1 MNYASLYNYYVTYL
15 PWQAPKLQIN
25 PIHNMWFSKSAEDV
39 LKEQNVDPANGLSDE
54 EALARLKKSGANKLL
69 AEKKKSIF
77 LMFFEQLKN
86 WLIYIL
92 LGAVVITIFMGEY
105 VDAVIILLVIN
116 INALLGVVQE
126 VKAGKAIEALQ
137 KLTFPKSLVRRN
149 GVVKEIDSENIVPG
163 DILILD
169 AGRIISADIRLLES
183 INLQVDES
191 SLTGESVPSEKD
203 ASLIQTDPKTA
214 LGDRFNLGFMST
226 IITSGRGFGVVVGTG
241 MNTEIGKIASIINK
255 EVKSKTPL
263 EIRLDKLGKSLGII
277 AIVICVLIFIIAML
291 QGRDLSE
298 MFLMSVSLAVAAI
311 PEGLAAIVAVVLA
324 IGVTKLSK
332 KNAIIKKL
340 SAVETLGS
348 LNIICSDKT
357 GTLTQNKMTVTVC
370 FNLEGLVQIGVEN
383 THSEELKFLA
393 KTMILS
399 SDASYDNGI
408 GTGDPTEIA
417 LLVLGDKLAID
428 RKDLQQSS
436 RRIDEFA
443 FDSDRKLMS
452 TLIEENG
459 KFFVYTKG
467 AIGNLIEI
475 CTQIIEGGKTVPL
488 TEAHKKRY
496 LDATVDMSD
505 QALRTLGAAY
515 KPVKGKID
523 PSEMEKDLILVGL
536 VGMID
541 PPRAEVKDS
550 ILKAKSAGVKTLM
563 ITGDHKNTA
572 FAIAFQLGIAEK
584 IEQTIT
590 GEEIDELT
598 DEELSEKIYNY
609 LVFARVSP
617 EHKVKI
623 VRALKLR
630 GNIVSMTGDGVN
642 DAPSLNTADI
652 GVAMGIT
659 GTDVAKGA
667 SDMILTDDNFST
679 IVSAIE
685 QGRNIYNN
693 IKKSVIFLIT
703 CNLGEVITIF
713 VALMLGWKAPLIA
726 TQLLWINLIT
736 DSLPAIALGMDPGNP
751 DVMKEK
757 PRPAKES
764 FFANGAGRNV
774 LLGGFLIGVLTI
786 SAYFFGYYEHGYSP
800 FDKQVPLDTIE
811 YARTMA
817 FMVLV
822 VCQLVYSLAFRSH
835 RKSIFTIGLFSNKYL
850 VGAIVAGLALQLVVV
865 GIPVI
870 KSAFHLQMPD
880 LRAWGIIFALG
891 ITPLVLNEFIKLFMR
906 VSKNSTEI

>member
-1 MNYASLYNYYVTYL
+1 
-15 PWQAPKLQIN
+15 
-25 PIHNMWFSKSAEDV
+25 
-39 LKEQNVDPANGLSDE
+39 
-54 EALARLKKSGANKLL
+54 
-69 AEKKKSIF
+69 
-77 LMFFEQLKN
+77 
-86 WLIYIL
+86 
-92 LGAVVITIFMGEY
+92 
-105 VDAVIILLVIN
+105 
-116 INALLGVVQE
+116 
-126 VKAGKAIEALQ
+126 
-137 KLTFPKSLVRRN
+137 
-149 GVVKEIDSENIVPG
+149 
-163 DILILD
+163 
-169 AGRIISADIRLLES
+169 
-183 INLQVDES
+183 
-191 SLTGESVPSEKD
+191 
-203 ASLIQTDPKTA
+203 
-214 LGDRFNLGFMST
+214 
-226 IITSGRGFGVVVGTG
+226 
-241 MNTEIGKIASIINK
+241 
-255 EVKSKTPL
+255 
-263 EIRLDKLGKSLGII
+263 LDKLGKNLGII
-277 AIVICVLIFIIAML
+277 AIVICVLIFILAMF

-324 IGVTKLSK
+324 IGVTNLSK
-332 KNAIIKKL
+332 KNTIIKKL

-357 GTLTQNKMTVTVC
+357 GTLTQNKMTVTSC
-370 FNLEGLVQIGVEN
+370 FTPEGVLNVGMEKM
-383 THSEELKFLA
+383 TSEELKFLA
-393 KTMILS
+393 RAMILS
-399 SDASYDNGI
+399 SDASYDNGE

-417 LLVLGDKLAID
+417 LLVMGDKLGID
-428 RKDLQQSS
+428 RKALQDNS
-436 RRIDEFA
+436 RRIDESP

-452 TLIEENG
+452 TLVEENG
-459 KFFVYTKG
+459 KYIVYTKG

-475 CTQIIEGGKTVPL
+475 CTHVSDGGKTIPL
-488 TEAHKKRY
+488 TGAHKKSY
-496 LDATVDMSD
+496 LDAAVNMSD
-505 QALRTLGAAY
+505 KALRTLGAAY
-515 KPVKGKID
+515 KHVKGIID
-523 PSEMEKDLILVGL
+523 PAEMEKDLVLVGL

-572 FAIAFQLGIAEK
+572 FAIAVQLGIAEK

-590 GEEIDELT
+590 GQEIDELT
-598 DEELSEKIYNY
+598 DLEFAGQISNYN
-609 LVFARVSP
+609 VFARVSP

-623 VRALKLR
+623 VRALKSQ
-630 GNIVSMTGDGVN
+630 GNVVSMTGDGVN

-703 CNLGEVITIF
+703 YNLGEVITIF
-713 VALMLGWKAPLIA
+713 VALILGWKTPLIA

-764 FFANGAGRNV
+764 FFANGAGMHV
-774 LLGGFLIGVLTI
+774 LLGGFLIGALTI
-786 SAYFFGYYEHGYSP
+786 TAYFFGFYEKGYTP
-800 FDKQVPLDTIE
+800 FDKQVPQNTIE

-822 VCQLVYSLAFRSH
+822 VCQLVYSLALRDE
-835 RKSIFTIGLFSNKYL
+835 RKSIFRIGIFSNKYL
-850 VGAIVAGLALQLVVV
+850 VGAILAGLALQLVVI
-865 GIPVI
+865 GIPAI

-891 ITPLVLNEFIKLFMR
+891 FTPLVLNEFIKLFLR
-906 VSKNSTEI
+906 VSK

>member
-1 MNYASLYNYYVTYL
+1 
-15 PWQAPKLQIN
+15 
-25 PIHNMWFSKSAEDV
+25 MWFSKSVEAV
-39 LKEQNVDPANGLSDE
+39 LEELSVDPANGLSDD
-54 EALARLKKSGANKLL
+54 EAIARLKKYGSNKLL
-69 AEKKKSIF
+69 SEKKKSII
-77 LMFFEQLKN
+77 LLFFAQLKN

-105 VDAVIILLVIN
+105 VDAAIILFVIS
-116 INALLGVVQE
+116 INAILGVVQE

-137 KLTFPKSLVRRN
+137 KLTFPKTLVRRN
-149 GVVKEIDSENIVPG
+149 GVVQEIDSENIVPG

-169 AGRIISADIRLLES
+169 AGRIISADIRLIES

-203 ASLIQTDPKTA
+203 ATLIQTDLKTA
-214 LGDRFNLGFMST
+214 LGDRLNLGFMST
-226 IITSGRGFGVVVGTG
+226 IITIGRGFGVVVGTG
-241 MNTEIGKIASIINK
+241 MNTEIGKIASIINT
-255 EVKSKTPL
+255 EIKSKTPL
-263 EIRLDKLGKSLGII
+263 EIRLDKLGKNLGII

-298 MFLMSVSLAVAAI
+298 IFLMSISLAVAAI

-324 IGVTKLSK
+324 IGVTNLSK
-332 KNAIIKKL
+332 KNAIIKQL

-357 GTLTQNKMTVTVC
+357 GTLTQNKMTVTSC
-370 FNLEGLVQIGVEN
+370 FTHQGLVQLGLEE
-383 THSEELKFLA
+383 THSEEQKLLA
-393 KTMILS
+393 KVMILC
-399 SDASYDNGI
+399 SDASYDNGQ

-417 LLVLGDKLAID
+417 LLVMGDKLGID
-428 RKDLQQSS
+428 RKSILHSNK
-436 RRIDEFA
+436 RIDESA

-452 TLIEENG
+452 TLVEENG
-459 KFFVYTKG
+459 KFSVYTKG
-467 AIGNLIEI
+467 APGNLIEI
-475 CTQIIEGGKTVPL
+475 CTQVLEDGKTSPL

-496 LDATVDMSD
+496 LDAAIIMSD

-515 KPVKGKID
+515 KQVNEKID

-541 PPRAEVKDS
+541 PPRAEVKAS
-550 ILKAKSAGVKTLM
+550 ILKAKMAGVKTLM

-584 IEQTIT
+584 IEQTLT
-590 GEEIDELT
+590 GQEIDGFTEL
-598 DEELSEKIYNY
+598 EFSEKIDNY
-609 LVFARVSP
+609 HVFARVSP

-623 VRALKLR
+623 VRALKSQ

-679 IVSAIE
+679 IVTAIE

-713 VALMLGWKAPLIA
+713 VALIIGWKAPLIA

-736 DSLPAIALGMDPGNP
+736 DSLPAIALGMDQGSP

-764 FFANGAGRNV
+764 FFANGAGMHV
-774 LLGGFLIGVLTI
+774 LLGGVLIGALTI
-786 SAYFFGYYEHGYSP
+786 TAYFFGYYEHGYTP
-800 FDKQVPLDTIE
+800 FDKQVPQNTIE
-811 YARTMA
+811 YARTLA

-822 VCQLVYSLAFRSH
+822 VCQLVYSLALRNE
-835 RKSIFTIGLFSNKYL
+835 RKSIFSIGIFSNKFL
-850 VGAIVAGLALQLVVV
+850 VGAILSGLALQFLVVK
-865 GIPVI
+865 IPAI
-870 KSAFHLQMPD
+870 KTAFHLQMPD
-880 LRAWGIIFALG
+880 LRAWGIILALG
-891 ITPLVLNEFIKLFMR
+891 ITPLVINELIKLIIR
-906 VSKNSTEI
+906 VTKKTS

>member
-1 MNYASLYNYYVTYL
+1 
-15 PWQAPKLQIN
+15 
-25 PIHNMWFSKSAEDV
+25 MWFTKSVEEV
-39 LKEQNVDPANGLSDE
+39 LKELSVDSAYGLSDE
-54 EALARLKKSGANKLL
+54 EALTRLNKYGANKLL

-77 LMFFEQLKN
+77 LMFFAQLKN

-105 VDAVIILLVIN
+105 VDAVIILLVI
-116 INALLGVVQE
+116 IVNAVLGVVQE

-137 KLTFPKSLVRRN
+137 KLTFPKALVRRN
-149 GVVKEIDSENIVPG
+149 GVAQELDSEKIVLG

-169 AGRIISADIRLLES
+169 AGRIIAADIRLIES

-203 ASLIQTDPKTA
+203 ASLIQTDLKTA
-214 LGDRFNLGFMST
+214 LGDRLNLGFMST

-241 MNTEIGKIASIINK
+241 MNTEIGKIASIINT

-263 EIRLDKLGKSLGII
+263 EIRLDKLGKNLGII
-277 AIVICVLIFIIAML
+277 AIVICVLIFIIAMV
-291 QGRDLSE
+291 QGRVLSE
-298 MFLMSVSLAVAAI
+298 IFLMSVSLAVAAI

-324 IGVTKLSK
+324 IGVTNLSK

-357 GTLTQNKMTVTVC
+357 GTLTQNKMTVTSS
-370 FNLEGLVQIGVEN
+370 FTHEGLFHIGKEN
-383 THSEELKFLA
+383 PISEDILFLA
-393 KTMILS
+393 KAMILS
-399 SDASYDNGI
+399 SDASYENGE

-417 LLVLGDKLAID
+417 LLIMGDTFGLD
-428 RKDLQQSS
+428 RKTLQNSNK
-436 RRIDEFA
+436 RIDELA

-452 TLIEENG
+452 TLMEENG
-459 KFFVYTKG
+459 KLTVFTKG
-467 AIGNLIEI
+467 AIGNLIEF
-475 CTQIIEGGKTVPL
+475 CSQVLEGGETIPL
-488 TEAHKKRY
+488 TDIHKQKY
-496 LDATVDMSD
+496 LDAAVAMSD

-515 KPVKGKID
+515 KPVNGKIV

-550 ILKAKSAGVKTLM
+550 ILKAKSAGIKTLM

-572 FAIAFQLGIAEK
+572 FAIALQLGIAEK

-590 GEEIDELT
+590 GQEIDELT
-598 DEELSEKIYNY
+598 DVEFSERINDYH
-609 LVFARVSP
+609 VFARVSP

-623 VRALKLR
+623 VRALKLQ

-667 SDMILTDDNFST
+667 SDMILIDDNFST

-685 QGRNIYNN
+685 QGRNIYKN

-713 VALMLGWKAPLIA
+713 VALILGWSAPLIA

-764 FFANGAGRNV
+764 FFANGAGLNV
-774 LLGGFLIGVLTI
+774 LLGGFLIGALTI
-786 SAYFFGYYEHGYSP
+786 IAYFLGYNEHGYSP
-800 FDKQVPLDTIE
+800 FDKDVPQNTIE
-811 YARTMA
+811 YARTIA

-822 VCQLVYSLAFRSH
+822 VCQLFYSLALRDE
-835 RKSIFTIGLFSNKYL
+835 RKSIFSIGIFSNKYL
-850 VGAIVAGLALQLVVV
+850 VVAILAGLALQFVVI

-880 LRAWGIIFALG
+880 IRAWGIIFALG
-891 ITPLVLNEFIKLFMR
+891 FTPLVLNEFFKLFIR
-906 VSKNSTEI
+906 ASKKKDKTL

>member
-1 MNYASLYNYYVTYL
+1 
-15 PWQAPKLQIN
+15 
-25 PIHNMWFSKSAEDV
+25 MWFSKSAEAV
-39 LKEQNVDPANGLSDE
+39 LKELSVDPAIGLSEE
-54 EALARLKKSGANKLL
+54 EALSRLKKYGVNKLL

-92 LGAVVITIFMGEY
+92 LAAVVITIFMGEY

-137 KLTFPKSLVRRN
+137 KLTFPKALVRRN
-149 GVVKEIDSENIVPG
+149 GVVKEIDSEKIVPG

-203 ASLIQTDPKTA
+203 ASLLQTDLKTA
-214 LGDRFNLGFMST
+214 LGDRLNLGFMST

-255 EVKSKTPL
+255 EVKSRTPL
-263 EIRLDKLGKSLGII
+263 EVRLDKLGKNLGII

-324 IGVTKLSK
+324 IGVTNLSK
-332 KNAIIKKL
+332 KNTIIKKL

-357 GTLTQNKMTVTVC
+357 GTLTQNKMTVTG
-370 FNLEGLVQIGVEN
+370 FFTLKSLLHVE
-383 THSEELKFLA
+383 TDFTASEELKFLA
-393 KTMILS
+393 KAMILS
-399 SDASYDNGI
+399 SDASYDNGK

-417 LLVLGDKLAID
+417 LLVMGDRLGID
-428 RKDLQQSS
+428 RKLLQHNS
-436 RRIDEFA
+436 RRIAESA

-452 TLIEENG
+452 TLVEENEN
-459 KFFVYTKG
+459 FIVYTKG
-467 AIGNLIEI
+467 AIGNLIKI
-475 CTQIIEGGKTVPL
+475 CTQVLDGGKTIPL
-488 TEAHKKRY
+488 TEAHKKSY
-496 LDATVDMSD
+496 IDAAVNMSD

-515 KPVKGKID
+515 KQVKGKID
-523 PSEMEKDLILVGL
+523 PAEMEKDLILVGM

-550 ILKAKSAGVKTLM
+550 ILKAKSAGIKTLM

-590 GEEIDELT
+590 GQEIDELT
-598 DEELSEKIYNY
+598 DQEFAEQISGYN
-609 LVFARVSP
+609 VFARVSP

-623 VRALKLR
+623 VRALKSQ

-713 VALMLGWKAPLIA
+713 VALILGWKTPLIA

-751 DVMKEK
+751 DVMNEK

-764 FFANGAGRNV
+764 FFANGAGMHV
-774 LLGGFLIGVLTI
+774 LLGGFLIGALTI
-786 SAYFFGYYEHGYSP
+786 TAYFFGYYEHGYSP
-800 FDKQVPLDTIE
+800 FDKQVPQNTIE
-811 YARTMA
+811 YARTLA

-822 VCQLVYSLAFRSH
+822 VCQLLYSLALRNE
-835 RKSIFTIGLFSNKYL
+835 RKSIFSIGIFSNKYL
-850 VGAIVAGLALQLVVV
+850 VGAILAGLALQLLVV

-870 KSAFHLQMPD
+870 KNAFHLQMPD
-880 LRAWGIIFALG
+880 IRAWGIIFALG
-891 ITPLVLNEFIKLFMR
+891 FTPLILNEFIKLFIR
-906 VSKNSTEI
+906 VSKKNR

>member
-1 MNYASLYNYYVTYL
+1 
-15 PWQAPKLQIN
+15 
-25 PIHNMWFSKSAEDV
+25 MWFSKSAEEV
-39 LKEQNVDPANGLSDE
+39 LKELSVDTANGLSNE
-54 EALARLKKSGANKLL
+54 EAATRLKKSGKNKLL

-77 LMFFEQLKN
+77 LIFFAQLKN

-105 VDAVIILLVIN
+105 VDAAIILLVIN
-116 INALLGVVQE
+116 INALLGVFQE

-137 KLTFPKSLVRRN
+137 KLTFPKALVRRN
-149 GVVKEIDSENIVPG
+149 GVVTELDSEKIVPG

-169 AGRIISADIRLLES
+169 AGRIISADIRLIES

-203 ASLIQTDPKTA
+203 ASLIQTDPKTP
-214 LGDRFNLGFMST
+214 LGDRLNLGFMST
-226 IITSGRGFGVVVGTG
+226 IIASGRGIGVVVGTA
-241 MNTEIGKIASIINK
+241 MNTEIGKIASIINT

-263 EIRLDKLGKSLGII
+263 EIRLDRLGKNLGII
-277 AIVICVLIFIIAML
+277 AIAICVLIFIIAIF
-291 QGRDLSE
+291 QKRDLTE
-298 MFLMSVSLAVAAI
+298 MFMMSVSLAVAAI

-324 IGVTKLSK
+324 VGVTNLSK

-357 GTLTQNKMTVTVC
+357 GTLTQNKMTVTSS
-370 FNLEGLVQIGVEN
+370 FTLEGLMQSGLED
-383 THSEELKFLA
+383 TTSEELKFLA
-393 KTMILS
+393 KAMILC
-399 SDASYDNGI
+399 SDASYDNGE

-417 LLVLGDKLAID
+417 LLVMGDTLGLD
-428 RKDLQQSS
+428 RKTLQQSS
-436 RRIDEFA
+436 KRIDESA

-452 TLIEENG
+452 TQVEDNG
-459 KFFVYTKG
+459 TFSVYTKG

-475 CTQIIEGGKTVPL
+475 CTHVLTGGKTIPI
-488 TEAHKKRY
+488 TEAHKKKY
-496 LDATVDMSD
+496 LDAADTMSD
-505 QALRTLGAAY
+505 QALRTLAAAF
-515 KPVKGKID
+515 KLVKGKID
-523 PSEMEKDLILVGL
+523 PSEMENDLTLIGL

-550 ILKAKSAGVKTLM
+550 ILKAKRAGVKTLM

-584 IEQTIT
+584 IEQSVT
-590 GEEIDELT
+590 GQEIDELT
-598 DEELSEKIYNY
+598 DLAFAEQINNY
-609 LVFARVSP
+609 HVFARVSP

-623 VRALKLR
+623 VRALKLQ

-659 GTDVAKGA
+659 GTDAAKGA
-667 SDMILTDDNFST
+667 SDMILMDDNFST

-713 VALMLGWKAPLIA
+713 VALIIGWKAPLIA

-751 DVMKEK
+751 DVMNEK

-764 FFANGAGRNV
+764 FFANRAGMHV
-774 LLGGFLIGVLTI
+774 LLGGFLIGALTI
-786 SAYFFGYYEHGYSP
+786 TAYFFGYYEHGYSP
-800 FDKQVPLDTIE
+800 FDKQVPQNTLE

-822 VCQLVYSLAFRSH
+822 VCQLVYSMALRNE
-835 RKSIFTIGLFSNKYL
+835 RKSIFRIGIFSNKYL
-850 VGAIVAGLALQLVVV
+850 VGAILAGLALQLVVI
-865 GIPVI
+865 GIPAI

-880 LRAWGIIFALG
+880 LRSWGIIFALG
-891 ITPLVLNEFIKLFMR
+891 FTPLILNEFFKLFISI
-906 VSKNSTEI
+906 SKKRAKTV

>member
-1 MNYASLYNYYVTYL
+1 
-15 PWQAPKLQIN
+15 
-25 PIHNMWFSKSAEDV
+25 MWFSKSTEAV
-39 LKEQNVDPANGLSDE
+39 LQELNVNPANGLTDQD
-54 EALARLKKSGANKLL
+54 ALTRLTEHGANKLQ
-69 AEKKKSIF
+69 AEQKKSIF
-77 LMFFEQLKN
+77 LLFIAQLKN

-92 LGAVVITIFMGEY
+92 LGAVVITLFMGEY
-105 VDAVIILLVIN
+105 VDAIIIMLVIC
-116 INALLGVVQE
+116 INATLGVVQE
-126 VKAGKAIEALQ
+126 IKAGKAIEALQ
-137 KLTFPKSLVRRN
+137 KLTFPKALVRRN
-149 GVVKEIDSENIVPG
+149 GVITEIDSEKVVPG

-169 AGRIISADIRLLES
+169 AGRIIAADMRLIES
-183 INLQVDES
+183 VNLQVDES
-191 SLTGESVPSEKD
+191 SLTGESVPAVKD
-203 ASLIQTDPKTA
+203 ATLIQSDLKTP

-226 IITSGRGFGVVVGTG
+226 IITGGRGVGVVVGTG
-241 MNTEIGKIASIINK
+241 MKTEIGKIASIINT
-255 EVKSKTPL
+255 EVPSKTPL
-263 EIRLDKLGKSLGII
+263 EVRLDNLGKTLGII
-277 AIVICVLIFIIAML
+277 AIVICVLIFIIAMF

-298 MFLMSVSLAVAAI
+298 MFLLSVSLAVAAI
-311 PEGLAAIVAVVLA
+311 PEGLAAIVAVVLS

-357 GTLTQNKMTVTVC
+357 GTLTQNKMTVTSG
-370 FNLEGLVQIGVEN
+370 FTLEGVVSLESEN
-383 THSEELKFLA
+383 NNSEELEFLA
-393 KTMILS
+393 KSMILS
-399 SDASYDNGI
+399 SDASYENGE

-417 LLVLGDKLAID
+417 LLVMGDKMGID
-428 RKDLQQSS
+428 RKALQQSS
-436 RRIDEFA
+436 KRIDEAA
-443 FDSDRKLMS
+443 FDSERKLMS

-459 KFFVYTKG
+459 KFIVYTKG
-467 AIGNLIEI
+467 AIDNLINI
-475 CTQIIEGGKTVPL
+475 CTQVLEGGKTVPL
-488 TEAHKKRY
+488 TDAHKKEF
-496 LDATVDMSD
+496 LDAAVTMSD

-515 KPVKGKID
+515 KPVEGKIA
-523 PSEMEKDLILVGL
+523 PTEMEKGLILVGV

-541 PPRAEVKDS
+541 PPRAEVKES
-550 ILKAKSAGVKTLM
+550 ILKAKNAGVETLM

-572 FAIAFQLGIAEK
+572 FAIAHQLRIAEN

-590 GEEIDELT
+590 GQEIDELT
-598 DEELSEKIYNY
+598 DLEFSEQIDDFH
-609 LVFARVSP
+609 VFARVSP

-623 VRALKLR
+623 VRALKSH

-679 IVSAIE
+679 IVTAIE

-713 VALMLGWKAPLIA
+713 VALIIGWKSPLLA

-764 FFANGAGRNV
+764 FFAHGAGIKI
-774 LLGGFLIGVLTI
+774 LLGGLLIGILTI
-786 SAYFFGYYEHGYSP
+786 LAYYFGYYEHGYSP
-800 FDKQVPLDTIE
+800 FDKQVPDNTLD
-811 YARTMA
+811 YAGTMA

-822 VCQLVYSLAFRSH
+822 VSQLVYSLTFRDEL
-835 RKSIFTIGLFSNKYL
+835 KSIFTIGLFTNKYL
-850 VGAIVAGLALQLVVV
+850 VGAILLGLALQLVVV
-865 GIPVI
+865 GIPAVR
-870 KSAFHLQMPD
+870 SAFHLQMPD
-880 LRAWGIIFALG
+880 IRAWGIIFGLG
-891 ITPLVLNEFIKLFMR
+891 IIPLLLNEFIKIFFR
-906 VSKNSTEI
+906 TIKKGK

>member
-1 MNYASLYNYYVTYL
+1 
-15 PWQAPKLQIN
+15 
-25 PIHNMWFSKSAEDV
+25 MWFSKSAEAV
-39 LKEQNVDPANGLSDE
+39 LNELNIDSNYGLSDKDS
-54 EALARLKKSGANKLL
+54 LSRLEKYGANKLL
-69 AEKKKSIF
+69 SEKKKSIF
-77 LMFFEQLKN
+77 LTFIAQLKN

-92 LGAVVITIFMGEY
+92 LGAVIITIFMGEY
-105 VDAVIILLVIN
+105 VDAVIIVVVIC
-116 INALLGVVQE
+116 INAILGVVQE

-137 KLTFPKSLVRRN
+137 KLTFPKALVRRD
-149 GVVKEIDSENIVPG
+149 GVVKEIDSEKIVPG
-163 DILILD
+163 DILVLD
-169 AGRIISADIRLLES
+169 AGRIISADIRLIES

-203 ASLIQTDPKTA
+203 ASLIYDDQKTA
-214 LGDRFNLGFMST
+214 LGDRLNLGFMST
-226 IITSGRGFGVVVGTG
+226 IVTSGRGFGVVVGTG
-241 MNTEIGKIASIINK
+241 MNTEIGKIASIINT
-255 EVKSKTPL
+255 EVKSRTPL
-263 EIRLDKLGKSLGII
+263 EIRLDKLGKTLGII
-277 AIVICVLIFIIAML
+277 AIVICALIFIIAML
-291 QGRDLSE
+291 QGRNLSE
-298 MFLMSVSLAVAAI
+298 MFLLSVSLAVAAI

-324 IGVTKLSK
+324 IGVTNLSK

-357 GTLTQNKMTVTVC
+357 GTLTQNKMTVTQC
-370 FNLEGLVQIGVEN
+370 FTLEGLFQIELDDN
-383 THSEELKFLA
+383 TTSEELKFLA
-393 KTMILS
+393 KAMILA
-399 SDASYDNGI
+399 SDASYDNGK

-417 LLVLGDKLAID
+417 LLIMGDKMGID
-428 RKDLQQSS
+428 RKIVQQSN
-436 RRIDEFA
+436 RRIDESA

-459 KFFVYTKG
+459 KFMVYTKG
-467 AIGNLIEI
+467 AIGNLINI
-475 CTQIIEGGKTVPL
+475 CTQISEEGKTIPL
-488 TEAHKKRY
+488 TEAHKKKY
-496 LDATVDMSD
+496 LDAAILMSD
-505 QALRTLGAAY
+505 QALRTLGVAY
-515 KPVKGKID
+515 KPVNEKID
-523 PSEMEKDLILVGL
+523 ADEMEKDLILVGL

-550 ILKAKSAGVKTLM
+550 IFKAKIAGITTLM

-590 GEEIDELT
+590 GQEIDELT
-598 DEELSEKIYNY
+598 DLKFAEQIDNY
-609 LVFARVSP
+609 CVFARVSP

-623 VRALKLR
+623 VRALKSQ

-652 GVAMGIT
+652 GVAMGIA

-667 SDMILTDDNFST
+667 SDMILIDDNFST

-713 VALMLGWKAPLIA
+713 VALIIGWKSPLLAI
-726 TQLLWINLIT
+726 QLLWINLIT

-764 FFANGAGRNV
+764 FFANGAGLHV
-774 LLGGFLIGVLTI
+774 LLGGLLIGALTI
-786 SAYFFGYYEHGYSP
+786 FAYFFGYYEHGYTP
-800 FDKQVPLDTIE
+800 FDKHIPQSTIE

-822 VCQLVYSLAFRSH
+822 VCQLFYSLALRNE
-835 RKSIFTIGLFSNKYL
+835 RKSIFSIGIFSNKYL
-850 VGAIVAGLALQLVVV
+850 IGAILIGLALQLVVV
-865 GIPVI
+865 GIPAI
-870 KSAFHLQMPD
+870 RSAFHLQMPD
-880 LRAWGIIFALG
+880 TRAWGIIFALG
-891 ITPLVLNEFIKLFMR
+891 FTPLVLNELIKLFIR
-906 VSKNSTEI
+906 FFNLNTAK

>member
-1 MNYASLYNYYVTYL
+1 LHT
-15 PWQAPKLQIN
+15 N
-25 PIHNMWFSKSAEDV
+25 PNHNMWFSKSSEAV
-39 LKEQNVDPANGLSDE
+39 LNELSVDPASGLSDE
-54 EALARLKKSGANKLL
+54 EALTRLKISGVNKLL
-69 AEKKKSIF
+69 AEKRKSIF
-77 LMFFEQLKN
+77 MMFFAQLKN

-92 LGAVVITIFMGEY
+92 LGAVVITVFMGEY

-137 KLTFPKSLVRRN
+137 KLTFPRALVRRN
-149 GVVKEIDSENIVPG
+149 GVVSEIDSEKIVPG

-169 AGRIISADIRLLES
+169 AGRIISADIRLVES
-183 INLQVDES
+183 VNLQVDES
-191 SLTGESVPSEKD
+191 SLTGESVPSEKN
-203 ASLIQTDPKTA
+203 ASLIQTDMTPP
-214 LGDRFNLGFMST
+214 LGDRLNLGFMST
-226 IITSGRGFGVVVGTG
+226 IITSGRGIGVVVGTG
-241 MNTEIGKIASIINK
+241 MNTEIGKIASIINR
-255 EVKSKTPL
+255 EVSSKTPL
-263 EIRLDKLGKSLGII
+263 EIRLDKLGKNLGII
-277 AIVICVLIFIIAML
+277 AIVICALIFIIAMI

-357 GTLTQNKMTVTVC
+357 GTLTQNKMTVTSC
-370 FNLEGLVQIGVEN
+370 FTLDGLFQIGTEKTN
-383 THSEELKFLA
+383 SEELKFLA
-393 KTMILS
+393 KAMILS
-399 SDASYDNGI
+399 SDASYDDGK

-417 LLVLGDKLAID
+417 LLVMADKLGTD
-428 RKDLQQSS
+428 RKALQQSN
-436 RRIDEFA
+436 RRIDESA

-452 TLIEENG
+452 TLVEENG
-459 KFFVYTKG
+459 NFTVYAKG

-475 CTQIIEGGKTVPL
+475 CTSVLESGQIIRL
-488 TEAHKKRY
+488 TEDHKKRY
-496 LDATVDMSD
+496 LDAAVEMSD

-515 KPVKGKID
+515 KPEKGRID
-523 PSEMEKDLILVGL
+523 PSDMEKDLILVGL

-584 IEQTIT
+584 IEQTVT
-590 GEEIDELT
+590 GQEIDRLT
-598 DEELSEKIYNY
+598 DQEFSESIYNY
-609 LVFARVSP
+609 SVFARVSP

-623 VRALKLR
+623 VRALKSR

-693 IKKSVIFLIT
+693 IKKSVIFLIS

-713 VALMLGWKAPLIA
+713 VALILGWKTPLIA

-764 FFANGAGRNV
+764 FFANGGGRHV
-774 LLGGFLIGVLTI
+774 LLGGFLIGALTI
-786 SAYFFGYYEHGYSP
+786 TGYFFGYYEKGYNP
-800 FDKQVPLDTIE
+800 FDSQVPQDTIE

-822 VCQLVYSLAFRSH
+822 VCQLFYSLALRNE
-835 RKSIFTIGLFSNKYL
+835 RKSIFTVGILSNKYL
-850 VGAIVAGLALQLVVV
+850 VGAILAGLALQLVVV
-865 GIPVI
+865 GIPAI

-880 LRAWGIIFALG
+880 IRAWGIIFALG
-891 ITPLVLNEFIKLFMR
+891 LTPLALNEFIKIFIR
-906 VSKNSTEI
+906 ASKKTG

>member
-1 MNYASLYNYYVTYL
+1 MKSQKTN
-15 PWQAPKLQIN
+15 PKQNI
-25 PIHNMWFSKSAEDV
+25 WFSKSKEDV
-39 LKEQNVDPANGLSDE
+39 LKELNVDLVKGLSEE
-54 EALARLKKSGANKLL
+54 EAITRLKEYGANKLQ

-92 LGAVVITIFMGEY
+92 LGAVVITLFMGEY
-105 VDAVIILLVIN
+105 VDAVIIILVIT
-116 INALLGVVQE
+116 INALLGVFQE
-126 VKAGKAIEALQ
+126 LKAGKAIEALQ
-137 KLTFPKSLVRRN
+137 KLTHPKALVRRN
-149 GVVKEIDSENIVPG
+149 GTANEIDSEKIVPG

-169 AGRIISADIRLLES
+169 AGRIISADIRMVES

-203 ASLIQTDPKTA
+203 ASLILTDPKTD
-214 LGDRFNLGFMST
+214 LGDQANLCFMST
-226 IITSGRGFGVVVGTG
+226 AITSGRGIGVTVGTG
-241 MNTEIGKIASIINK
+241 MNTEIGKIASIINS

-263 EIRLDKLGKSLGII
+263 EIRLDKLGKTLGIV
-277 AIVICVLIFIIAML
+277 AIVICLLIFVIAMI
-291 QGRDLSE
+291 QGRDLTE
-298 MFLMSVSLAVAAI
+298 MFLMSISLAVAAI

-324 IGVTKLSK
+324 IGVTNLSK

-357 GTLTQNKMTVTVC
+357 GTLTQNKMTVTSC
-370 FNLEGLVQIGVEN
+370 FTHEGLMQIETEN
-383 THSEELKFLA
+383 TPSEEVKLLA
-393 KTMILS
+393 KAMILC
-399 SDASYDNGI
+399 SDASYENGT

-417 LLVLGDKLAID
+417 LLVMGDELGVDRNSLQDTNK
-428 RKDLQQSS
+428 RKDES
-436 RRIDEFA
+436 A
-443 FDSDRKLMS
+443 FDSNRKLMS
-452 TLIEENG
+452 TLVEENG
-459 KFFVYTKG
+459 KFLVYTKG
-467 AIGNLIEI
+467 AVGNLIEI
-475 CTQIIEGGKTVPL
+475 CTHVSEGGKTITL
-488 TEAHKKRY
+488 TEDHKKIY
-496 LDATVDMSD
+496 KDATIKMSD

-515 KPVKGKID
+515 KTVEGKVST
-523 PSEMEKDLILVGL
+523 SEMEKDMILLGL

-541 PPRAEVKDS
+541 PPRAEVKES
-550 ILKAKSAGVKTLM
+550 ILKAKNAGVTTFM

-584 IEQTIT
+584 IEQTLT
-590 GEEIDELT
+590 GKEIDELT
-598 DEELSEKIYNY
+598 DKEFAEKISNY
-609 LVFARVSP
+609 CVFARVSP

-623 VRALKLR
+623 VRAMKSL

-713 VALMLGWKAPLIA
+713 VALIIGWQAPLIA

-764 FFANGAGRNV
+764 FFANSAGMHV
-774 LLGGFLIGVLTI
+774 LLGGFLIGALTI
-786 SAYFFGYYEHGYSP
+786 AAYFFGYYEHGYTP
-800 FDKQVPLDTIE
+800 FDKQVPQNTIE
-811 YARTMA
+811 YARTLA

-822 VCQLVYSLAFRSH
+822 VCQLFYSLALRNE
-835 RKSIFTIGLFSNKYL
+835 RKSIFRTGIFSNKYL
-850 VGAIVAGLALQLVVV
+850 VGAILLGLTLQLVVV
-865 GIPVI
+865 GIPAMQR
-870 KSAFHLQMPD
+870 AFHLQMPD
-880 LRAWGIIFALG
+880 IRAWGIIFILG
-891 ITPLVLNEFIKLFMR
+891 ITPLVLNEFFKIFVRITK
-906 VSKNSTEI
+906 KNKA

>member
-1 MNYASLYNYYVTYL
+1 
-15 PWQAPKLQIN
+15 
-25 PIHNMWFSKSAEDV
+25 MWFTKSEEAV
-39 LKEQNVDPANGLSDE
+39 LKELGVNPVNGLSDE
-54 EALARLKKSGANKLL
+54 EVSARQKKYGLNKLL

-105 VDAVIILLVIN
+105 IDSVIILLVII
-116 INALLGVVQE
+116 INALLGVFQE

-137 KLTFPKSLVRRN
+137 KLTFPKALVRRK
-149 GVVKEIDSENIVPG
+149 GVVQEIDSEKIVPG
-163 DILILD
+163 DILVLD
-169 AGRIISADIRLLES
+169 AGRIIAADIRLIES
-183 INLQVDES
+183 VNLQVNES

-203 ASLIQTDPKTA
+203 AFLVQTDLKTA
-214 LGDRFNLGFMST
+214 LGDRLNLGFMST
-226 IITSGRGFGVVVGTG
+226 IITSGRGVGVVVGTG
-241 MNTEIGKIASIINK
+241 MNTEIGKIASIINT
-255 EVKSKTPL
+255 EVKSRTPL
-263 EIRLDKLGKSLGII
+263 EIRLDKLGKTLGII

-291 QGRDLSE
+291 QGRNISE

-324 IGVTKLSK
+324 IGVTNLSK

-357 GTLTQNKMTVTVC
+357 GTLTQNKMTVTSAYT
-370 FNLEGLVQIGVEN
+370 LEGLSNIQKEN
-383 THSEELKFLA
+383 STSDELLFLA
-393 KTMILS
+393 KAMILS
-399 SDASYDNGI
+399 SDASYDNGE

-417 LLVLGDKLAID
+417 LLIMGDTLGID
-428 RKDLQQSS
+428 RKELQNSNK
-436 RRIDEFA
+436 RIDEAA
-443 FDSDRKLMS
+443 FDSNRKLMS
-452 TLIEENG
+452 TLVEEEG
-459 KFFVYTKG
+459 MFMVYTKG

-475 CTQIIEGGKTVPL
+475 CTHVLEKGKTIPL
-488 TEAHKKRY
+488 TEVHKKGYR
-496 LDATVDMSD
+496 DEAVAMSN
-505 QALRTLGAAY
+505 QALRTLGVAF
-515 KPVKGKID
+515 KPANGKIN
-523 PSEMEKDLILVGL
+523 PSEMEKDLTFIGL

-541 PPRAEVKDS
+541 PPRIEVKDS
-550 ILKAKSAGVKTLM
+550 IQKAKDAGVKTLM

-590 GEEIDELT
+590 GQEIDEFT
-598 DEELSEKIYNY
+598 DEEFSEKIYNY
-609 LVFARVSP
+609 CVFARVSP

-623 VRALKLR
+623 VRALKSQ

-667 SDMILTDDNFST
+667 SDMILIDDNFST
-679 IVSAIE
+679 IVTAIE

-713 VALMLGWKAPLIA
+713 VALIIGWKAPLLA

-764 FFANGAGRNV
+764 FFANGAGMHV
-774 LLGGFLIGVLTI
+774 LFGGFLIGALTI
-786 SAYFFGYYEHGYSP
+786 IAYFYGYYENGYSP
-800 FDKQVPLDTIE
+800 FDKQVPQNTIE
-811 YARTMA
+811 YARTLA

-822 VCQLVYSLAFRSH
+822 VCQLFYSLALRNEQ
-835 RKSIFTIGLFSNKYL
+835 KSIFSIGIFSNKYL
-850 VGAIVAGLALQLVVV
+850 VVAIFIGFTLQLAVV

-870 KSAFHLQMPD
+870 RKSFHLQMPD
-880 LRAWGIIFALG
+880 IQAWAIIFALG
-891 ITPLVLNEFIKLFMR
+891 ITPLVVNEFIKVFIR
-906 VSKNSTEI
+906 ISKKTGKNSV

>member
-1 MNYASLYNYYVTYL
+1 
-15 PWQAPKLQIN
+15 
-25 PIHNMWFSKSAEDV
+25 MWFSKSAEAV
-39 LKEQNVDPANGLSDE
+39 LKELGVDPAFGLSEE
-54 EALARLKKSGANKLL
+54 EALTRLKKSGANKLL

-77 LMFFEQLKN
+77 LMFVAQLKN

-105 VDAVIILLVIN
+105 VDAAIILLVIN
-116 INALLGVVQE
+116 INAILGVVQE

-137 KLTFPKSLVRRN
+137 KLTFPKALIRRN
-149 GVVKEIDSENIVPG
+149 GVVKEIDSEKIVPG

-169 AGRIISADIRLLES
+169 AGRIISADIRLVES
-183 INLQVDES
+183 INLQIDES

-203 ASLIQTDPKTA
+203 ASLIQTDLKTA
-214 LGDRFNLGFMST
+214 LGDRLNLGFMST

-241 MNTEIGKIASIINK
+241 MNTEIGKIASIINV

-263 EIRLDKLGKSLGII
+263 EIRLDKLGKTLGII

-357 GTLTQNKMTVTVC
+357 GTLTQNKMTVTSSFTLDALTNV
-370 FNLEGLVQIGVEN
+370 GIIN
-383 THSEELKFLA
+383 TTSEELKFLA
-393 KTMILS
+393 KAMILS
-399 SDASYDNGI
+399 SDASYDNGK

-417 LLVLGDKLAID
+417 LLVMGDKLGID
-428 RKDLQQSS
+428 RKALQNSS

-452 TLIEENG
+452 TLVEENG
-459 KFFVYTKG
+459 KFNVYTKG
-467 AIGNLIEI
+467 AIGKLVEI
-475 CTQIIEGGKTVPL
+475 CTQVLDGGKTIPL
-488 TEAHKKRY
+488 TEAHKKKY
-496 LDATVDMSD
+496 LDAAIAMSD
-505 QALRTLGAAY
+505 QALRTLGTAY

-523 PSEMEKDLILVGL
+523 PSDMEKDLILIGL

-541 PPRAEVKDS
+541 PPRVEVKDS

-590 GEEIDELT
+590 GQEIDELT
-598 DEELSEKIYNY
+598 DQEFAEQISNY
-609 LVFARVSP
+609 HVFARVSP

-623 VRALKLR
+623 VKALKSQ

-679 IVSAIE
+679 IVLAIE

-713 VALMLGWKAPLIA
+713 VALILGWKAPLIA

-764 FFANGAGRNV
+764 FLANGAGMHV
-774 LLGGFLIGVLTI
+774 LLGGFLIGALTI
-786 SAYFFGYYEHGYSP
+786 TAYFFGYYEHGYSP
-800 FDKQVPLDTIE
+800 FEKQVPQNTIE
-811 YARTMA
+811 YARTLA

-822 VCQLVYSLAFRSH
+822 VCQLVYSLALRNE
-835 RKSIFTIGLFSNKYL
+835 RKSIFSIGIFSNKYL
-850 VGAIVAGLALQLVVV
+850 VGAILAGLALQLVVV

-870 KSAFHLQMPD
+870 QNAFHLQMPD
-880 LRAWGIIFALG
+880 IRAWGIIFALG
-891 ITPLVLNEFIKLFMR
+891 FTPLVLNELIKLFIR
-906 VSKNSTEI
+906 ISKNQGETSVSVSTE